1 MKTKLFFVYIMA
13 SENNRILYVR
23 ITNDIQ
29 RRVRE
34 HQEHLNQGFNWKYNV
49 SKLVYFESFD
59 FVEDAIL
66 REKQLKKW
74 NREWKDNL
82 IKKSNPLW
90 NDLTPT
96 L

>member
-13 SENNRILYVR
+13 SENNRILYVG
-23 ITNDIQ
+23 ITNDLQ

-34 HQEHLNQGFNWKYNV
+34 HQEHLNQGFTWKYNV